1 MGGACFKPVFLPPS
15 TTHTP
20 RWAGSWF
27 SGMPGLLSQ
36 HRESWLSVFWEMSG
50 LQETKDS
57 HSHHPAGGWGAER
70 AGCMGNGGPSVQRA
84 GCEGV
89 FTWAGGVGTRIWLFE
104 AEGELAKWRGSMC
117 KGNVCWGHMCSK
129 ERCDEPTRST
139 NKRLTKCSRNG
150 AVSFYKRGKFAK
162 KDV

>member
-1 MGGACFKPVFLPPS
+1 
-15 TTHTP
+15 
-20 RWAGSWF
+20 
-27 SGMPGLLSQ
+27 
-36 HRESWLSVFWEMSG
+36 
-50 LQETKDS
+50 
-57 HSHHPAGGWGAER
+57 
-70 AGCMGNGGPSVQRA
+70 MGNGGPSVQRA

>member
-117 KGNVCWGHMCSK
+117 KGNVCWGHMCSY
-129 ERCDEPTRST
+129 SNNY
-139 NKRLTKCSRNG
+139 NKKKYNENLKVKVLVAQSRLTLWDPHG
-150 AVSFYKRGKFAK
+150 L
-162 KDV
+162 